1 MSIDALTYVVRSALR
16 EYRVLYLTF
25 IPESLSPEVC
35 FQSMLD
41 AYL

>member
-1 MSIDALTYVVRSALR
+1 MSIDALAYVVRLAIR
-16 EYRVLYLTF
+16 DHRVLYLTF
-25 IPESLSPEVC
+25 IPEPLSPEVC